1 MALVLNDVLG
11 VGLQVVDFSMSYMP
25 TSVPYMPFP
34 APSPTHQPPT
44 YVMSSGMSVSTTTG
58 GLSPSSAILAS
69 VDVSN
74 DPVTKAVMENVMG
87 RLPTKKPRV
96 TVRCEVCNLEFSS
109 QTVLSSHTAGSK
121 HQRKVK
127 SQDLLRSL
135 EEKEKG
141 FERDDVSGVIRCTVC
156 DVTVNSPQL
165 LATHIAGNKHKQRAN
180 KKAGGA
186 TNGPPAK
193 KMCTGAGVTGQEVS
207 AAANGGSSLTIDI
220 PDCVQ
225 KLEET
230 KGGGKY
236 ICNPCQAH
244 CNSEQQL
251 AQHLKSRKH
260 LDITSGNKEKKKSKG
275 GYFWRG
281 GRRRPAFR
289 GGPRPRGRGRPIS
302 HTYTQPLSSSFV
314 AGGALL

>member
-1 MALVLNDVLG
+1 
-11 VGLQVVDFSMSYMP
+11 
-25 TSVPYMPFP
+25 
-34 APSPTHQPPT
+34 
-44 YVMSSGMSVSTTTG
+44 MSVSSAAG

-87 RLPTKKPRV
+87 RLPTKKPRI
-96 TVRCEVCNLEFSS
+96 TVRCEACNLEFSS
-109 QTVLSSHTAGSK
+109 QTVLNSHMSGSK

-127 SQDLLRSL
+127 SQDLLKSL

-180 KKAGGA
+180 KKSGGTSNA
-186 TNGPPAK
+186 NGPPAK
-193 KMCTGAGVTGQEVS
+193 KLCTSAPGGTGHGVS
-207 AAANGGSSLTIDI
+207 SANGGSVLAAMDI
-220 PDCVQ
+220 PDCVS

-260 LDITSGNKEKKKSKG
+260 LDTTSGTKEKKRSRGGGG
-275 GYFWRG
+275 GYSWRG
-281 GRRRPAFR
+281 GRRRPSFR

-302 HTYTQPLSSSFV
+302 HTYTQPLSSNFV
-314 AGGALL
+314 AGGALM

>member
-1 MALVLNDVLG
+1 
-11 VGLQVVDFSMSYMP
+11 MSYMP

-44 YVMSSGMSVSTTTG
+44 MSLSTAAG

-87 RLPTKKPRV
+87 RLPTKKPRI
-96 TVRCEVCNLEFSS
+96 TVRCEVCSLEFSS
-109 QTVLSSHTAGSK
+109 QTVLNSHTAGSK

-127 SQDLLRSL
+127 SQDLLKSL

-141 FERDDVSGVIRCTVC
+141 FERDEVSGVIRCTTC

-165 LATHIAGNKHKQRAN
+165 LATHVMGNKHKQRTL
-180 KKAGGA
+180 KKAGGTA
-186 TNGPPAK
+186 NGPPAK
-193 KMCTGAGVTGQEVS
+193 KLCTTGVGVTGQEGS
-207 AAANGGSSLTIDI
+207 NSSSKSANGSTTIAMEI

-260 LDITSGNKEKKKSKG
+260 LDITSGNKEKRKSS
-275 GYFWRG
+275 YNYWRD
-281 GRRRPAFR
+281 RRRPSFR
-289 GGPRPRGRGRPIS
+289 GGPRPRGRGPPIS
-302 HTYTQPLSSSFV
+302 HTYTQPLSSNFV